1 MFSDYV
7 SINGGLMKVEEFER
21 LVDYVADL
29 RAKLQH
35 AKARHDTMVQSMQLL
50 VDCDVEMVELSAW
63 ADTMDEHEQFVEN
76 LKTELTAYEKLLD
89 WPLTTE
95 FL

>member
-1 MFSDYV
+1 
-7 SINGGLMKVEEFER
+7 MKVEEFER

-29 RAKLQH
+29 RSKLQH
-35 AKARHDTMVQSMQLL
+35 ARARHTVMVQSMQLL
-50 VDCDVEMVELSAW
+50 VECDVEMIELSEW
-63 ADTMDEHEQFVEN
+63 RDRMDEHEQFVEH

-95 FL
+95 FI